1 MKGRVTHFSL
11 LSQKLE
17 MNRGSKEDM
26 SKAEIGQMVRLSSQ
40 TDGHIVNIKENN
52 LKGIKI
58 ATSVTTQM
66 VRK

>member
-1 MKGRVTHFSL
+1 
-11 LSQKLE
+11 